1 MRANTTTQTF
11 GNMQPT
17 YIRGI
22 HRDVYV
28 ARYQRI
34 TAQATLLFPE
44 LPTIKAAA

>member
-1 MRANTTTQTF
+1 MQTSTTTQTT

-22 HRDVYV
+22 HRDVYLS
-28 ARYQRI
+28 RYQRI
-34 TAQATLLFPE
+34 TAQATLFFPE